1 MEPSDRPRH
10 PAESGGEVEAW
21 RSGRHTPDPEPPSD
35 RDPLAAL
42 KRFRPRSL
50 KGATGLGI
58 VAAAALLFVFLA
70 FDDQA
75 RFWVPVAA
83 GFVVLV
89 LLALLRLD
97 RLLKGWTW
105 HVAGLAM
112 LAGLVV
118 ETSGNPWA
126 WALAASIGILVAG
139 LLRLPRWRLVAA
151 GTVLVAVSAVGY
163 QFRAA
168 EVRDQEAQ
176 VAQQAGNEM
185 RQKLGVTRP
194 ALVLVGL
201 ERGIRTP
208 DPQALCRLLDPQA
221 NQQLLQAT
229 AAPTCEA
236 AVAVLHAKIPAG
248 TPEPDAPRATSSEAQ
263 PPGTV
268 LTLNGCDSLW
278 GTTVPTLGEVDALRT
293 EAVQES
299 WRVAGFR
306 PCPGATT

>member
-1 MEPSDRPRH
+1 MDSPERPRP
-10 PAESGGEVEAW
+10 PADTGGELEPW
-21 RSGRHTPDPEPPSD
+21 RTGRHEADPPPS
-35 RDPLAAL
+35 DPLAAL
-42 KRFRPRSL
+42 KRFRPRSI
-50 KGATGLGI
+50 KGATGVGI
-58 VAAAALLFVFLA
+58 VAAALLLFVFVA
-70 FDDQA
+70 FDGQA
-75 RFWVPVAA
+75 RFWVPLAA

-105 HVAGLAM
+105 HVAGLAL

-126 WALAASIGILVAG
+126 WAFAAGIGVLVAG
-139 LLRLPRWRLVAA
+139 LLRLPRWRLVALGA
-151 GTVLVAVSAVGY
+151 VLVSVSAVGY

-168 EVRDQEAQ
+168 EVREQEAQ
-176 VAQQAGNEM
+176 VAEQAGEEM

-208 DPQALCRLLDPQA
+208 DAQALCRLLDA
-221 NQQLLQAT
+221 EAEQQLVQAT
-229 AAPTCEA
+229 GAPSCED
-236 AVAVLHAKIPAG
+236 AVGVLHARVPAG
-248 TPEPDAPRATSSEAQ
+248 TPEPSAPRATGSEAQ

-278 GTTVPTLGEVDALRT
+278 GAAVPALGQVDALRT
-293 EAVQES
+293 EATQES
-299 WRVAGFR
+299 WRVAAFR
-306 PCPGATT
+306 PCGATAT